1 MFFILSLSFLG
12 VKLSTKFTRRIFA
25 FTQFQGGL
33 KSCGSV
39 YISSTTLADWKQYR
53 LKLWSSKP
61 ITVVGREGGLRPVVS
76 VLKTV
81 CKGVTSSRINASR
94 HS

>member
-1 MFFILSLSFLG
+1 MLSVGQSENLLSEMMSLSVRGTVFRDTCTDH
-12 VKLSTKFTRRIFA
+12 S
-25 FTQFQGGL
+25 
-33 KSCGSV
+33 
-39 YISSTTLADWKQYR
+39 
-53 LKLWSSKP
+53 LWSSKP

>member
-1 MFFILSLSFLG
+1 MLSVCQSENLLSEMMSRGTVFRDTCTG
-12 VKLSTKFTRRIFA
+12 HS
-25 FTQFQGGL
+25 
-33 KSCGSV
+33 
-39 YISSTTLADWKQYR
+39 
-53 LKLWSSKP
+53 LWSSKP